1 MAVPSGVN
9 TNTTNANVAH
19 YGQQQA
25 SRTGERALPAGKSRR
40 EHMKPHLN
48 AFDVTISHEGIAAL
62 TGEGMPA
69 GPDRPFEL
77 LNERRE
83 NPFMITRAN
92 SRYRQVMEAP

>member
-1 MAVPSGVN
+1 MEGPSGVKS
-9 TNTTNANVAH
+9 NTTNANAAQ

-25 SRTGERALPAGKSRR
+25 TRMGERALPAGKSRR

-62 TGEGMPA
+62 LDAAPA
-69 GPDRPFEL
+69 PGPDRPFEL

-83 NPFMITRAN
+83 NPFMISRAN
-92 SRYRQVMEAP
+92 SRYRKVMEAP